1 MAFRMDSPAQPFCA
15 FVKSPPRGVVVPAA
29 GRWSPRS
36 PVSFNRAEWETLVNR
51 ILMFLGSDD
60 DAVAFARARRR
71 QRRIVELLE
80 RLEVSARR
88 AGVFLDDPDSD
99 SDDDGKVIEFIYPS
113 CETIIE
119 GNAKIKWFINSGI
132 DAHFILIDD
141 LDTLTETVCCEL
153 RSVAERLT
161 EAAERMAAEGGVR

>member
-1 MAFRMDSPAQPFCA
+1 MDSPAQTVCA

-71 QRRIVELLE
+71 QRRIVELLD

-119 GNAKIKWFINSGI
+119 GDAQIRWFINPGEESHRI
-132 DAHFILIDD
+132 SIDD
-141 LDTLTETVCCEL
+141 LDTLAETVCCEL
-153 RSVAERLT
+153 RSVAGRLMA
-161 EAAERMAAEGGVR
+161 AAERMTAEGGVR

>member
-36 PVSFNRAEWETLVNR
+36 PVSFNSADWETLVNR
-51 ILMFLGSDD
+51 ILMYLA
-60 DAVAFARARRR
+60 DADSVAFARARRR

-88 AGVFLDDPDSD
+88 AGVFLNDSDSD

-119 GNAKIKWFINSGI
+119 GNAKIRWFINPGEESHRI
-132 DAHFILIDD
+132 SIDD
-141 LDTLTETVCCEL
+141 LDTLAETVCCEL
-153 RSVAERLT
+153 RSVAERLMA
-161 EAAERMAAEGGVR
+161 AAERMTAEGGVR